1 MSVLNYKLGPWWA
14 DDEWRGKPSIKRKA
28 KRREADYVRREVF
41 EEIYPSETE
50 FDMDS
55 VFVVIDASVIG
66 DVDIEEIVDGEYSL
80 TKSEAWEKL
89 YNIAALYD
97 VELNQNEYSFDVP
110 TPEKGVE
117 SRYYY
122 IQELWRG

>member
-1 MSVLNYKLGPWWA
+1 M
-14 DDEWRGKPSIKRKA
+14 GKTFREMAEA
-28 KRREADYVRREVF
+28 KDRDFRREILD
-41 EEIYPSETE
+41 EIYQSEVE

-55 VFVVIDASVIG
+55 VFVVIDVSVVG
-66 DVDIEEIVDGEYSL
+66 DIDIEEIVDGEYSL

-89 YNIAALYD
+89 YSIAALHD

-110 TPEKGVE
+110 TPQKGVE